1 MVRTSLVLFVLLIL
15 GSLAPASA
23 RTYSARGYV
32 PYDGWYRG
40 VPSYHGFANRDPQI
54 QCTDARRPDFSQW
67 SSFDQYDL
75 RLKYP
80 LYRDPIHPVH
90 RVATP
95 AGTGYVWPNRTDVQL
110 SAAGI
115 PPIAELCCHR
125 CGKHH
130 CKKHGKCG
138 KKKGCKTRSCRNDN
152 PCASCVTDLTVPQA
166 VKPEMTA
173 DCAERKSLPEGD

>member
-15 GSLAPASA
+15 GSVAPASA
-23 RTYSARGYV
+23 RSYVSRGYV
-32 PYDGWYRG
+32 PHDGWFRG
-40 VPSYHGFANRDPQI
+40 VPSYHGFANRDPKI

-67 SSFDQYDL
+67 SQFDEVEL

-80 LYRDPIHPVH
+80 LYRDPEHPVH

-95 AGTGYVWPNRTDVQL
+95 AGTAYVWPNRTDVQL
-110 SAAGI
+110 SAAGV

-125 CGKHH
+125 CGKQH
-130 CKKHGKCG
+130 CKRHGKCG
-138 KKKGCKTRSCRNDN
+138 KRKGCKSRSCRNDN
-152 PCASCVTDLTVPQA
+152 PCASCVTELTPPAA

-173 DCAERKSLPEGD
+173 DCAEFKHPEGD